1 MPNTD
6 RLQQEI
12 ETLRGRLARLSEAS
26 LRINESL
33 DFDSVLQGVLDSACA
48 LTDARLGV
56 ITILNDS
63 GVTLDLFAHGLTAAE
78 VAQLENVPGGT
89 EFHEEFRKAA
99 VPLRLNDFQCYFR
112 EMGHSG
118 ADLPPYISAEVSFL
132 AAPIR
137 HMGKHV
143 GSIFLAEKEGG
154 RDFSSEDEETLVMF
168 SSQAALVIANARQYR
183 EERQAR
189 ADLEALV
196 NTSPVG
202 VILLNARTGERILF
216 NKEAQRIFDDLH
228 LPDGPLAE
236 MLKLLTVR
244 RSDGREISLD
254 QAPLAHFLRNVETVR
269 AEEIVFSTPN
279 GRSITPLVNIT
290 PIYSEEDDV
299 ESVIVT
305 LQDLAPLEEMERM
318 RADFLAMV
326 SHELRRPLT
335 SIKGSAATL
344 IEASADLDPAEMTQF
359 HRIINEQA
367 DYMRSLIN
375 DLLDVARIKTGT
387 LAISPQPAAVAGIVD
402 EARNAF
408 LNVDGRYNV
417 RIDLDPALPLV
428 MADKRRVLQ
437 VFSNLL
443 ANAAK
448 HAKESSKI
456 TLSAAQEHFHVA
468 LSVTDEGVGL
478 PPERLPLLFRK
489 FAPSNGEDNESG
501 QGSGST
507 GLGLA
512 ICKGIVEA
520 HGGRI
525 WAESDGPDLGS
536 RFTFTL
542 PAVTNTIAANT
553 IAANPIVANAIA
565 ANSDAQTAAGPLN
578 PSASPHPA
586 PQGQTSILVV
596 DDDPR
601 TLRHVRDVLNRS
613 GYNTLVTANPD
624 EALSL
629 FESNLP
635 DLVLLDLMLPGD
647 DGIDLMN
654 RILAV
659 ADAPVIFLSGY
670 DRVETIARVLDMG
683 AVDYV
688 VKPFA
693 PTELLARIRAALRQR
708 DDAAPAGPF
717 MTGEL
722 TVHYEERRVTLGGND
737 VQLTP
742 TEYQLLCELAGGA
755 GRVLTHDFLLQRVWG
770 PERSGDTRP
779 LRTVVKT
786 LRSKLHD
793 DAANPTYI
801 LTVPRVGYRL
811 ATTPA
816 TP

>member
-6 RLQQEI
+6 RLQQKI

-56 ITILNDS
+56 ITVLNSSGDILDF
-63 GVTLDLFAHGLTAAE
+63 LAHGLTAAE
-78 VAQLENVPGGT
+78 VAQLKTVPEGI
-89 EFHEEFRKAA
+89 EFHAEFSKASA
-99 VPLRLNDFQCYFR
+99 PLRLNHFPCYFR
-112 EMGHSG
+112 EPGHS
-118 ADLPPYISAEVSFL
+118 DTNLPPVSPEISLL
-132 AAPIR
+132 ATPIR
-137 HMGKHV
+137 HMGEHV
-143 GSIFLAEKEGG
+143 GNIFLAEKEEG
-154 RDFSSEDEETLVMF
+154 RDFLSEDEETLVMF

-202 VILLNARTGERILF
+202 VIVHNARTGEQLLF
-216 NKEAQRIFDDLH
+216 NKEAQRIFNDLH
-228 LPDGPLAE
+228 LPDGSPAE
-236 MLKLLTVR
+236 QIKFLTVR
-244 RSDGREISLD
+244 RSDGREISLAE
-254 QAPLAHFLRNVETVR
+254 APLAHILRNVETVR
-269 AEEIVFSTPN
+269 AEEIVISTPY

-290 PIYSEEDDV
+290 PIYSKEGDV

-375 DLLDVARIKTGT
+375 DLLDVARIKTGA
-387 LAISPQPAAVAGIVD
+387 LAISPQPAAVADIVD

-408 LNVDGRYNV
+408 LNVDGRYNI
-417 RIDLDPALPLV
+417 RIDIDPDLPLV

-448 HAKESSKI
+448 HSKDFSKI
-456 TLSAAQEHFHVA
+456 TLTAAQEQFHVA
-468 LSVTDEGVGL
+468 LSVSDEGVGL
-478 PPERLPLLFRK
+478 PPERLPRLFRK
-489 FAPSNGEDNESG
+489 FAPAGGEDGGSG
-501 QGSGST
+501 QGSGGT

-525 WAESDGPDLGS
+525 WAESDGPNLGS

-542 PAVTNTIAANT
+542 PAVANT
-553 IAANPIVANAIA
+553 IAANI
-565 ANSDAQTAAGPLN
+565 DAQTAAGPLN
-578 PSASPHPA
+578 PSAGPRRA

-601 TLRHVRDVLNRS
+601 TLRHVRDVLS
-613 GYNTLVTANPD
+613 KAGYNTLVTGIPD

-647 DGIDLMN
+647 DGIALMN

-659 ADAPVIFLSGY
+659 ADAPIIFLSGY
-670 DRVETIARVLDMG
+670 DRVETVARVLDMG

-688 VKPFA
+688 VKPFS
-693 PTELLARIRAALRQR
+693 PTELLARIRAALRKR
-708 DDAAPAGPF
+708 ENAAQAGPF
-717 MTGEL
+717 TTGEL
-722 TVHYEERRVTLGGND
+722 TVHYEERRVTVRGNE

-742 TEYQLLCELAGGA
+742 TEYQLLCELAGAA

-770 PERSGDTRP
+770 PEHSGDTRP

-793 DAANPTYI
+793 DAANPAYV

-811 ATTPA
+811 ATNPPTA
-816 TP
+816 VRES